1 MTEEV
6 AAALRKWFEDSR
18 KVESKFLQTMSDNPL
33 EALMLFLIG
42 GSIVFYNAERY
53 SNPKIKTFWDAFYFV
68 ATCAS
73 VGYADVYAQTKVG
86 KMVSA
91 ALNTFG
97 PALTGKIM
105 NPAAV
110 AASASQNQAVLDK
123 LDAILQELRLQR
135 ASSSA

>member
-42 GSIVFYNAERY
+42 GSIVFYNVERHT
-53 SNPKIKTFWDAFYFV
+53 NPKIKTFWDAFYFV
-68 ATCAS
+68 STCAS
-73 VGYADVYAQTKVG
+73 VGYADVYAQTQAG
-86 KMVSA
+86 KLVSA

-97 PALTGKIM
+97 PALTGRLLNK
-105 NPAAV
+105 AEE
-110 AASASQNQAVLDK
+110 ASLTSQNQAVLEK

-135 ASSSA
+135 ASNV